1 MDKVSF
7 TSLTPEALEK
17 NEPIY
22 NSALDE
28 AFSNKNIK
36 NIAITGIYGSG
47 KSTVWET
54 YKKAKNLKNVITVS
68 LGKYDDD
75 ISINNDLE
83 DKELKNE
90 KNEEIDNNLERQLI
104 NQIAAQVDN
113 KSIPLSKYQYR
124 DNKSIPR
131 SIFEVALII
140 FFLSSIILWSYRTEL
155 FAQLTT
161 NPQKIILS
169 ILMVLS
175 FFVPISYTLWGVVK
189 RKKIPFS
196 RIKFGN
202 SEANLDQKLNEDE
215 TVLDRDIREL
225 VYILYNS
232 KCNIVVFEDLDRYN
246 HLDIYKK
253 LRELNYL
260 LNSFIVSKKEDR
272 IVRFIYMS

>member
-90 KNEEIDNNLERQLI
+90 KNEEIDNNL
-104 NQIAAQVDN
+104 N
-113 KSIPLSKYQYR
+113 
-124 DNKSIPR
+124 
-131 SIFEVALII
+131 
-140 FFLSSIILWSYRTEL
+140 
-155 FAQLTT
+155 
-161 NPQKIILS
+161 
-169 ILMVLS
+169 
-175 FFVPISYTLWGVVK
+175 
-189 RKKIPFS
+189 
-196 RIKFGN
+196 N
-202 SEANLDQKLNEDE
+202 S
-215 TVLDRDIREL
+215 
-225 VYILYNS
+225 
-232 KCNIVVFEDLDRYN
+232 
-246 HLDIYKK
+246 
-253 LRELNYL
+253 
-260 LNSFIVSKKEDR
+260 
-272 IVRFIYMS
+272 